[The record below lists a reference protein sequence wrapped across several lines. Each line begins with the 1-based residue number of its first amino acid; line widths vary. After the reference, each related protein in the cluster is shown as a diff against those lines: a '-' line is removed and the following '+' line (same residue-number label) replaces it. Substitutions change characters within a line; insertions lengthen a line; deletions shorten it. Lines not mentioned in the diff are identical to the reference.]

1 MSPRPDTTLRRRL
14 GARAYSDGVAP
25 RDDPREH
32 RSARAGSSTDPAPG
46 EHGVPGVPGE
56 HGVESEESLESLESE
71 EVRAG
76 TGPRIREAWR
86 SLSAARRRFVVV
98 GVILGLLGT
107 AVGVWF
113 ALAATA
119 TKPNWRDVSYDVVDD
134 QTVDVRF
141 EVTKPRDM
149 TAVCTVL
156 AQETNHGVV
165 GRMQVTVGP
174 SGQLSTITQTRIRTT
189 SLAVIGT
196 VRTCAEQ

>member
-1 MSPRPDTTLRRRL
+1 MSPHPDTTLRRRL
-14 GARAYSDGVAP
+14 RARAYSDGVAP
-25 RDDPREH
+25 RDDPREQ

-46 EHGVPGVPGE
+46 APGVPGV
-56 HGVESEESLESLESE
+56 HGVESEESLESE

-76 TGPRIREAWR
+76 SGPRIREAWR
-86 SLSAARRRFVVV
+86 ALSAARRRFVVV

-107 AVGVWF
+107 AMGVWF
-113 ALAATA
+113 ALSATA

-134 QTVDVRF
+134 ETVVVRF
-141 EVTKPRDM
+141 EVTKPREM

-165 GRMQVTVGP
+165 GRTTVTVPP
-174 SGQLSTITQTRIRTT
+174 SDQLSTITQTRIRTT

>member
-1 MSPRPDTTLRRRL
+1 M
-14 GARAYSDGVAP
+14 AP
-25 RDDPREH
+25 RDDPREQ
-32 RSARAGSSTDPAPG
+32 RSARAGSSTDPAPR
-46 EHGVPGVPGE
+46 VPGVPGA
-56 HGVESEESLESLESE
+56 HDIESLESE

-98 GVILGLLGT
+98 GVVLGLLGT
-107 AVGVWF
+107 AMGVWF
-113 ALAATA
+113 ALAATV
-119 TKPNWRDVSYDVVDD
+119 TKPNWRDVSFDVVDD

-156 AQETNHGVV
+156 AQEINHGVV
-165 GRMQVTVGP
+165 GRTQVTVPP
-174 SGQLSTITQTRIRTT
+174 SDQLSTITQARIRTT

>member
-1 MSPRPDTTLRRRL
+1 M
-14 GARAYSDGVAP
+14 AP
-25 RDDPREH
+25 RDDPREQ
-32 RSARAGSSTDPAPG
+32 RSARAGSSTDPAPR
-46 EHGVPGVPGE
+46 VPGVPGA
-56 HGVESEESLESLESE
+56 HDIESLDSEESLESE

-76 TGPRIREAWR
+76 SGPRIREAWR
-86 SLSAARRRFVVV
+86 ALSAARRRFVVV

-107 AVGVWF
+107 AMGVWF
-113 ALAATA
+113 ALSATA

-134 QTVDVRF
+134 ETVVVRF
-141 EVTKPRDM
+141 EVTKPREM

-165 GRMQVTVGP
+165 GRTTVTVPP
-174 SGQLSTITQTRIRTT
+174 SDQLSTITQTRIRTT